1 MAQIGKL
8 GTQNVFFNNFENS
21 QEQRLIEDLTIES
34 IGIYGIEAYY
44 LPKTYGDYDYLYGE
58 DDLGTFSDYY
68 TVPMYINSVEGFGGE
83 GDFLSKF
90 GVEQR
95 DTMTMSVAR
104 WTFEHEVINKS
115 TVPNLYRPREGDV
128 IYFPLNKKLYSINFV
143 EHEPVFY
150 QMGAL
155 QFYELR
161 LDMFEYSGERLTT
174 GLEDIDKL
182 ETRRSTDIWL
192 QSQLEMDG
200 YDDPALPLHIETG
213 QRILLS
219 GYTEVDV
226 DDVMDSEDTYIET
239 QADNFIDF
247 SDADP
252 FSEGGSF

>member
-1 MAQIGKL
+1 MA
-8 GTQNVFFNNFENS
+8 NRSVFFNNFQSS
-21 QEQRLIEDLTIES
+21 QEQDLIEDLIIES
-34 IGIYGIEAYY
+34 INIYGIDAYY
-44 LPKTYGDYDYLYGE
+44 LPKTYGDYDFLYGE
-58 DDLGTFSDYY
+58 DDLGTFKEFY
-68 TVPMYINSVEGFGGE
+68 TVPMYINTVEGFGGE

-104 WTFEHEVINKS
+104 RSFEEDVGGDHLAKLS
-115 TVPNLYRPREGDV
+115 RPREGDL
-128 IYFPLNKKLYSINFV
+128 IWFPLNKKLYSISFV

-161 LDMFEYSGERLTT
+161 LEMFEYSNERFNTGIGE
-174 GLEDIDKL
+174 IDKL
-182 ETRRSTDIWL
+182 EENRSMDMFL
-192 QSQLEMDG
+192 KSQLLMDTT
-200 YDDPALPLHIETG
+200 DRIPLPIHIETG
-213 QRILLS
+213 DRVLLD
-219 GYTEVDV
+219 GITENDQDV
-226 DDVMDSEDTYIET
+226 ITDSENTFLET

>member
-1 MAQIGKL
+1 MSG
-8 GTQNVFFNNFENS
+8 QNVFFNNFSSS
-21 QEQRLIEDLTIES
+21 QEQQLIEDLTIES

-58 DDLGTFSDYY
+58 DDLGTLSDFY
-68 TVPMYINSVEGFGGE
+68 TVPMYINTVEGFGGE

-104 WTFEHEVINKS
+104 WTFETEVGNETKANIA
-115 TVPNLYRPREGDV
+115 RPREGDV
-128 IYFPLNKKLYSINFV
+128 IFFPLNNKMYTFNFV

-161 LDMFEYSGERLTT
+161 LEMFEYSGERLST
-174 GLEDIDKL
+174 GIHEIDKL
-182 ETRRSTDIWL
+182 EVSASLDIYRKQML
-192 QSQLEMDG
+192 YMETG
-200 YDDPALPLHIETG
+200 DPELPIHIETG
-213 QRILLS
+213 QRILLD
-219 GYTEVDV
+219 GYDLVDTDEVA
-226 DDVMDSEDTYIET
+226 DSENDFFET
-239 QADNFIDF
+239 KADNFIDF

-252 FSEGGSF
+252 FSEGGNF

>member
-1 MAQIGKL
+1 MAQ
-8 GTQNVFFNNFENS
+8 QNVFFNNFASS

-34 IGIYGIEAYY
+34 IGIYGVEAYY

-104 WTFEHEVINKS
+104 WTFEQEVGNESKANIA
-115 TVPNLYRPREGDV
+115 RPREGDL
-128 IYFPLNKKLYSINFV
+128 IYFPLNKKLYSVNFV

-161 LDMFEYSGERLTT
+161 LDMFEYSGERFNT
-174 GLEDIDKL
+174 GLYEIDKL
-182 ETRRSTDIWL
+182 ETRRSTDIFMN
-192 QSQLEMDG
+192 SQFEM
-200 YDDPALPLHIETG
+200 ETG
-213 QRILLS
+213 DPPLPIHLEDGTRILLS
-219 GYTEVDV
+219 GYTEQDV
-226 DDVMDSEDTYIET
+226 DDVTDSEDTYIET

-252 FSEGGSF
+252 FSEGGNF

>member
-1 MAQIGKL
+1 MA
-8 GTQNVFFNNFENS
+8 QNVFFNNFANS
-21 QEQRLIEDLTIES
+21 QEQKLIEDLTIES
-34 IGIYGIEAYY
+34 IGIYGVEAYY
-44 LPKTYGDYDYLYGE
+44 LNKTYGDYDYLYGE

-104 WTFEHEVINKS
+104 WTFEQEVGNESKANIA
-115 TVPNLYRPREGDV
+115 RPREGDV
-128 IYFPLNKKLYSINFV
+128 IYFPLNKKLYTINFV

-161 LDMFEYSGERLTT
+161 LEMFEYAGERLNT
-174 GLEDIDKL
+174 GLYEIDKL
-182 ETRRSTDIWL
+182 ETRRSMDTFL
-192 QSQLEMDG
+192 KSQLVMETG
-200 YDDPALPLHIETG
+200 DPELPIHIETG

-219 GYTEVDV
+219 GYTETDQ
-226 DDVMDSEDTYIET
+226 DDITDSENDFFET
-239 QADNFIDF
+239 NADGFLDF
-247 SDADP
+247 SDGDP
-252 FSEGGSF
+252 FSEGGTF

>member
-1 MAQIGKL
+1 MAQ
-8 GTQNVFFNNFENS
+8 QNVIFNNFASS

-34 IGIYGIEAYY
+34 IGIYGVEAYY

-104 WTFEHEVINKS
+104 WTFEQEVGNESKANIA
-115 TVPNLYRPREGDV
+115 RPREGDV
-128 IYFPLNKKLYSINFV
+128 IYFPLNKKLYTINFV

-161 LDMFEYSGERLTT
+161 LEMFEYAGERLNT
-174 GLEDIDKL
+174 GLYELSLI
-182 ETRRSTDIWL
+182 
-192 QSQLEMDG
+192 
-200 YDDPALPLHIETG
+200 HI
-213 QRILLS
+213 
-219 GYTEVDV
+219 
-226 DDVMDSEDTYIET
+226 
-239 QADNFIDF
+239 
-247 SDADP
+247 
-252 FSEGGSF
+252 

>member
-1 MAQIGKL
+1 MA
-8 GTQNVFFNNFENS
+8 QNVFFNNFANS
-21 QEQRLIEDLTIES
+21 QEQKLIEDLTIES
-34 IGIYGIEAYY
+34 IGIYGVEAYY
-44 LPKTYGDYDYLYGE
+44 LNKTYGDYDYLYGE

-104 WTFEHEVINKS
+104 WTFEQEVGNESKANIA
-115 TVPNLYRPREGDV
+115 RPREGDV
-128 IYFPLNKKLYSINFV
+128 IYFPLNKKLYTINFV

-161 LDMFEYSGERLTT
+161 LEMFEYSGERLNT
-174 GLEDIDKL
+174 GLYEIDKL
-182 ETRRSTDIWL
+182 ETRRSMDTFL
-192 QSQLEMDG
+192 KSQLVMETG
-200 YDDPALPLHIETG
+200 DPELPIHIETG

-219 GYTEVDV
+219 GYTETDQ
-226 DDVMDSEDTYIET
+226 DDITDSENDFFET
-239 QADNFIDF
+239 TADGFLDF
-247 SDADP
+247 SDGDP
-252 FSEGGSF
+252 FSEGGTF

>member
-1 MAQIGKL
+1 MA
-8 GTQNVFFNNFENS
+8 QNVFFNNFANS
-21 QEQRLIEDLTIES
+21 QEQKLIEDLTIES
-34 IGIYGIEAYY
+34 IGIYGVEAYY
-44 LPKTYGDYDYLYGE
+44 LNKTYGDYDYLYGE

-68 TVPMYINSVEGFGGE
+68 TVPMYINNVEGFGGE

-104 WTFEHEVINKS
+104 YTFETEVGNESKANIA
-115 TVPNLYRPREGDV
+115 RPREGDV
-128 IYFPLNKKLYSINFV
+128 IYFPLNKKLYTVNFV

-161 LDMFEYSGERLTT
+161 LEMFEYSGERLNT
-174 GLEDIDKL
+174 GLYEIDKL
-182 ETRRSTDIWL
+182 ETRRSTDIYL
-192 QSQLEMDG
+192 QSQLVMETG
-200 YDDPALPLHIETG
+200 DPALPIHIESG
-213 QRILLS
+213 QRILLN
-219 GYTEVDV
+219 GYTEADV
-226 DDVMDSEDTYIET
+226 DDITDAEDTYIET

-252 FSEGGSF
+252 FSEGGNF

>member
-1 MAQIGKL
+1 MA
-8 GTQNVFFNNFENS
+8 QNVFFNNFANS
-21 QEQRLIEDLTIES
+21 QEQKLIEDITIES
-34 IGIYGIEAYY
+34 IGIYGVEAYY
-44 LPKTYGDYDYLYGE
+44 LNKTYGDYDYLYGE

-104 WTFEHEVINKS
+104 WTFEQEVGNESKANIA
-115 TVPNLYRPREGDV
+115 RPREGDV
-128 IYFPLNKKLYSINFV
+128 IYFPLNKKLYTINFV

-161 LDMFEYSGERLTT
+161 LEMFEYSGERLNT
-174 GLEDIDKL
+174 GLYEIDKL
-182 ETRRSTDIWL
+182 ETRRSMDTFL
-192 QSQLEMDG
+192 KSQLVMETG
-200 YDDPALPLHIETG
+200 DPELPIHIETG

-219 GYTEVDV
+219 GYTETDQ
-226 DDVMDSEDTYIET
+226 DDITDSENDFFET
-239 QADNFIDF
+239 NADGFLDF
-247 SDADP
+247 SDGDP
-252 FSEGGSF
+252 FSEGGNF

>member
-1 MAQIGKL
+1 MA
-8 GTQNVFFNNFENS
+8 QNVFFNNFANS
-21 QEQRLIEDLTIES
+21 QEQKLIEDLTIES
-34 IGIYGIEAYY
+34 IGIYGVEAYY
-44 LPKTYGDYDYLYGE
+44 LNKTYGDYDYLYGE

-104 WTFEHEVINKS
+104 WTFEQEVGNESKANIA
-115 TVPNLYRPREGDV
+115 RPREGDV
-128 IYFPLNKKLYSINFV
+128 IYFPLNKKLYTINFV

-161 LDMFEYSGERLTT
+161 LEMFEYAGERLNT
-174 GLEDIDKL
+174 GLYEIDKL
-182 ETRRSTDIWL
+182 ETRRSMDTFIK
-192 QSQLEMDG
+192 SQLVMETG
-200 YDDPALPLHIETG
+200 DPELPIHIESG

-219 GYTEVDV
+219 GYTENDQ
-226 DDVMDSEDTYIET
+226 DDRTDSENDFFET
-239 QADNFIDF
+239 NADGFLDF
-247 SDADP
+247 SDGDP
-252 FSEGGSF
+252 FSEGGTF

>member
-1 MAQIGKL
+1 MA
-8 GTQNVFFNNFENS
+8 QNVFFNNFANS
-21 QEQRLIEDLTIES
+21 QEQKLIEDLTIES
-34 IGIYGIEAYY
+34 IGIYGVEAYY
-44 LPKTYGDYDYLYGE
+44 LNKTYGDYDYLYGE

-104 WTFEHEVINKS
+104 WTFEQEVGNESKANIA
-115 TVPNLYRPREGDV
+115 RPREGDV
-128 IYFPLNKKLYSINFV
+128 IYFPLNKKLYTINFV

-161 LDMFEYSGERLTT
+161 LEMFEYSGERLNT
-174 GLEDIDKL
+174 GLYEIDKL
-182 ETRRSTDIWL
+182 ETRRSMDTFL
-192 QSQLEMDG
+192 KSQLVMETG
-200 YDDPALPLHIETG
+200 DPELPIHIESG

-219 GYTEVDV
+219 GYTETDQ
-226 DDVMDSEDTYIET
+226 DLSLIH
-239 QADNFIDF
+239 I
-247 SDADP
+247 
-252 FSEGGSF
+252 

>member
-1 MAQIGKL
+1 MA
-8 GTQNVFFNNFENS
+8 QNVFFNNFANS
-21 QEQRLIEDLTIES
+21 QEQKLIEDLTIES
-34 IGIYGIEAYY
+34 IGIYGVEAYY
-44 LPKTYGDYDYLYGE
+44 LNKTYGDYDYLYGE

-104 WTFEHEVINKS
+104 WTFEQEVGNESKANIA
-115 TVPNLYRPREGDV
+115 RPREGDV
-128 IYFPLNKKLYSINFV
+128 IYFPLNKKLYTINFV

-161 LDMFEYSGERLTT
+161 LEMFEYAGERLNT
-174 GLEDIDKL
+174 GLYEIDKL
-182 ETRRSTDIWL
+182 ETRRSMDTFL
-192 QSQLEMDG
+192 KSQLVMETG
-200 YDDPALPLHIETG
+200 DPELPIHSESG

-219 GYTEVDV
+219 GYTETDQ
-226 DDVMDSEDTYIET
+226 DDITDSENDFFET
-239 QADNFIDF
+239 NADGFLDF
-247 SDADP
+247 SAGDP
-252 FSEGGSF
+252 FSEGGNF